1 MSSSPVID
9 SPYLINS
16 APERVRINFCEG
28 RRDERSDLRNARDR
42 DSFVFRTV
50 AHVHTTLHSQ
60 LLAALGRP
68 GIQHQAESGTR
79 VAMQQAPCTR
89 SFKRRA
95 PSVYPNHRA
104 GLVRPSCAVWSSR
117 RIIPRLSEVD
127 G

>member
-68 GIQHQAESGTR
+68 GIQQQAESGTR
-79 VAMQQAPCTR
+79 VAVQQAPYTIVQTAGTKRVSEPVCRPGQAFVR
-89 SFKRRA
+89 SVEFTA
-95 PSVYPNHRA
+95 HH
-104 GLVRPSCAVWSSR
+104 
-117 RIIPRLSEVD
+117 SEAIR